1 MTPSLHERR
10 RHARHLI
17 RPRLYV
23 ALNGESSG
31 GILND
36 VSEGGMSLDILG
48 PRPPSNDVVLNFDLL
63 EIGQHFEA
71 KGRVTWSGRAPS
83 ENRLGLQFVNLSE
96 TSRLQIKNW
105 LAKKTSQPEKS
116 QNVMLQDWAR
126 DGAPAQYQS
135 RQQQTVTPPTPP
147 WETASRSARAA
158 VATTG
163 PQTDTELPAGK
174 LRDTYRNPTVV
185 AEPAITSQVPPG
197 PTSQERND
205 RLVNGIRS
213 SIAEQVANADR
224 TPPTQTE
231 PKRAPFDR
239 EAFQKWIVASVMIF
253 LVILAIA
260 GARWIYTSPRFD
272 KVALPPSVQNAVGS
286 IFGSPV
292 DTSKTAEG
300 PSNPTGTKPG
310 RPSHKETK
318 ILGRNQERSEGP
330 TAQLQ
335 KTPAKQFEVQ
345 DAQNGRTALPA
356 KGIMAPSA
364 PAKLDATGTAQVSG
378 GQPGSGSLAQ
388 ETGGAKVGLVSVQPS
403 AQVPESEVLPEYPV
417 IALLKNIQGRVV
429 IGAVIGKDGALQN
442 VRLVGPPSILSAP
455 VLEAVKKWH
464 YQPRLQN
471 GVPVEVETQI
481 TIDFEINA
489 K

>member
-1 MTPSLHERR
+1 MTPSFQERR
-10 RHARHLI
+10 RHARHLV

-23 ALNGESSG
+23 ELNGESGG

-48 PRPPSNDVVLNFDLL
+48 PRPPSNNVVLNFDLS

-71 KGRVTWSGRAPS
+71 KGRVTWSSRAPS
-83 ENRLGLQFVNLSE
+83 ENRLGLQFVDLSE
-96 TSRLQIKNW
+96 TSRFQIKNW
-105 LAKKTSQPEKS
+105 LAKKSSQPTIS
-116 QNVMLQDWAR
+116 QNVTLQDWAR

-135 RQQQTVTPPTPP
+135 RPQQTETALTPP
-147 WETASRSARAA
+147 WEKAARSGRTA

-163 PQTDTELPAGK
+163 ALTDTGLPAGK
-174 LRDTYRNPTVV
+174 RDTYRNPTTV
-185 AEPAITSQVPPG
+185 AEPPITSQAPPER
-197 PTSQERND
+197 PSQEPND

-224 TPPTQTE
+224 TPPTEAE
-231 PKRAPFDR
+231 PKRPPFDR
-239 EAFQKWIVASVMIF
+239 EAFQKWIVAAVMIF

-272 KVALPPSVQNAVGS
+272 KVALPSNVRDAVGS
-286 IFGSPV
+286 IFGAPV

-300 PSNPTGTKPG
+300 PSSPTATKTG
-310 RPSHKETK
+310 RPSRKETK
-318 ILGRNQERSEGP
+318 IPGRNQERSGAT
-330 TAQLQ
+330 TAQLP
-335 KTPAKQFEVQ
+335 KTPAKQFEAQ
-345 DAQNGRTALPA
+345 DAQNGRTTLPA
-356 KGIMAPSA
+356 KSIMAPSA
-364 PAKLDATGTAQVSG
+364 PAKPDATGTAQVSG

-388 ETGGAKVGLVSVQPS
+388 ETGGSKVGLVSVQPS
-403 AQVPESEVLPEYPV
+403 AQVPESKVLPEYPV

-429 IGAVIGKDGALQN
+429 IGALIGKDGALQN
-442 VRLVGPPSILSAP
+442 VHLVGPPSILSAP
-455 VLEAVKKWH
+455 VLEAVKKWR

>member
-1 MTPSLHERR
+1 MLQERR

-23 ALNGESSG
+23 ALNEESSG

-48 PRPPSNDVVLNFDLL
+48 PRPASNDVVLNFDLS

-71 KGRVTWSGRAPS
+71 KGRVTWSSREATN
-83 ENRLGLQFVNLSE
+83 ENRVGLEFVNLSE
-96 TSRLQIKNW
+96 ASRFQIKNW
-105 LAKKTSQPEKS
+105 LAKKVSPPETS
-116 QNVMLQDWAR
+116 QNVVLQDWAR
-126 DGAPAQYQS
+126 DGAPAQHQT
-135 RQQQTVTPPTPP
+135 RQQRTETALTPP
-147 WETASRSARAA
+147 WEKAARSGRSA

-163 PQTDTELPAGK
+163 ALTDTDLPVGK
-174 LRDTYRNPTVV
+174 TRDTFRNSTVA
-185 AEPAITSQVPPG
+185 AEPAGSSPVPPERN
-197 PTSQERND
+197 SQEPND

-213 SIAEQVANADR
+213 SIAQ
-224 TPPTQTE
+224 PTETE
-231 PKRAPFDR
+231 PQRAPFDR
-239 EAFQKWIVASVMIF
+239 EAFQKWILAAVMVFI
-253 LVILAIA
+253 VILAVA
-260 GARWIYTSPRFD
+260 AARWIYISPRFD
-272 KVALPPSVQNAVGS
+272 KVALPRSVQDAVGS
-286 IFGSPV
+286 IFGAPTDS
-292 DTSKTAEG
+292 SKAAEDR
-300 PSNPTGTKPG
+300 SGTKTG
-310 RPSHKETK
+310 RPSHKEAK
-318 ILGRNQERSEGP
+318 VPGRNQMRSDG
-330 TAQLQ
+330 TAAQVQ
-335 KTPAKQFEVQ
+335 KPPAKQFQ
-345 DAQNGRTALPA
+345 DAQNGHNVSPTNGMTAKPGPA
-356 KGIMAPSA
+356 TPGST
-364 PAKLDATGTAQVSG
+364 DTAQVSG

-388 ETGGAKVGLVSVQPS
+388 EPGGSKVGLVSVQPL
-403 AQVPESEVLPEYPV
+403 AQVPESKVLPEYPV

>member
-1 MTPSLHERR
+1 MSPTPQERR

-48 PRPPSNDVVLNFDLL
+48 PRPASNDVVLNFDLS

-71 KGRVTWSGRAPS
+71 KGRVTWSSRAVNES
-83 ENRLGLQFVNLSE
+83 RVGLRFVDLSE
-96 TSRLQIKNW
+96 TSRVQIKNW
-105 LAKKTSQPEKS
+105 LAKKVSPPEIS
-116 QNVMLQDWAR
+116 QNVAVQDWAR
-126 DGAPAQYQS
+126 DGAPAQYQA
-135 RQQQTVTPPTPP
+135 RQQQTETALTPP
-147 WETASRSARAA
+147 WEKAARSGRAA

-163 PQTDTELPAGK
+163 ALTDTDLPVGK
-174 LRDTYRNPTVV
+174 ARDTYRNSTVA
-185 AEPAITSQVPPG
+185 AETAGTSQVPPERT
-197 PTSQERND
+197 PQERND

-213 SIAEQVANADR
+213 SIAQHAADPDR
-224 TPPTQTE
+224 LPPTGTE
-231 PKRAPFDR
+231 PKRARFDR
-239 EAFQKWIVASVMIF
+239 EAFQKWILAAVMVF
-253 LVILAIA
+253 VLILAVA
-260 GARWIYTSPRFD
+260 AARWIYTSPTLD
-272 KVALPPSVQNAVGS
+272 KVALPTSVRDAVGS
-286 IFGSPV
+286 IFGRPT
-292 DTSKTAEG
+292 DTSKPAEG
-300 PSNPTGTKPG
+300 SSNPTGTKTG
-310 RPSHKETK
+310 RPSHKEAK
-318 ILGRNQERSEGP
+318 VPGRNQMPPEGT
-330 TAQLQ
+330 TAQVQ
-335 KTPAKQFEVQ
+335 KTPAKQFEMQ
-345 DAQNGRTALPA
+345 DAQNGHPFLPT
-356 KGIMAPSA
+356 KSIAPPPA
-364 PAKLDATGTAQVSG
+364 PVKPGATDTAQVSG

-388 ETGGAKVGLVSVQPS
+388 ETGGSKVGLVSVQPS
-403 AQVPESEVLPEYPV
+403 AQVPESKVLPEYPV

-442 VRLVGPPSILSAP
+442 VHLVGPPSILSAP

>member
-1 MTPSLHERR
+1 MLQERR

-23 ALNGESSG
+23 ALNEESSG

-48 PRPPSNDVVLNFDLL
+48 PRPASNDVVLNFDLS

-71 KGRVTWSGRAPS
+71 KGRVTWSSRATN
-83 ENRLGLQFVNLSE
+83 ENRVGLEFVNLSE
-96 TSRLQIKNW
+96 ASRFQIKKW
-105 LAKKTSQPEKS
+105 LAKKVSPPETS
-116 QNVMLQDWAR
+116 QNVVLQDWAR
-126 DGAPAQYQS
+126 DGAPAQHQT
-135 RQQQTVTPPTPP
+135 RQQQTETALTPP
-147 WETASRSARAA
+147 WEKAARSGRSA

-163 PQTDTELPAGK
+163 ALTDTDLPVGK
-174 LRDTYRNPTVV
+174 TRDTFRNSTVA
-185 AEPAITSQVPPG
+185 AEPAGSSQVPPERI
-197 PTSQERND
+197 SQERND

-213 SIAEQVANADR
+213 SIAKHVADPNR
-224 TPPTQTE
+224 LPTTETE

-239 EAFQKWIVASVMIF
+239 EAFQKWILAAVMVFI
-253 LVILAIA
+253 VILAVA
-260 GARWIYTSPRFD
+260 AARWIYISPRFD
-272 KVALPPSVQNAVGS
+272 KVALPRSVQDAVGS
-286 IFGSPV
+286 IFGAPTDS
-292 DTSKTAEG
+292 SKAAEDR
-300 PSNPTGTKPG
+300 SGTKTG
-310 RPSHKETK
+310 RPSHKEAK
-318 ILGRNQERSEGP
+318 VPGRNQMRSDG
-330 TAQLQ
+330 TAAQVQ
-335 KTPAKQFEVQ
+335 KPPAKQFQ
-345 DAQNGRTALPA
+345 DAQNGHTVSPTNGMTATPGPA
-356 KGIMAPSA
+356 KPGST
-364 PAKLDATGTAQVSG
+364 DTAQVSG

-388 ETGGAKVGLVSVQPS
+388 EPGSSKVGLVSVQPS
-403 AQVPESEVLPEYPV
+403 AQVPESKVLPEYP
-417 IALLKNIQGRVV
+417 ALALQKNIQGRVV

>member
-1 MTPSLHERR
+1 MPQERR

-48 PRPPSNDVVLNFDLL
+48 PRPASNDVVLNFDLS

-71 KGRVTWSGRAPS
+71 KGRVSWSSRAPS
-83 ENRLGLQFVNLSE
+83 ENRVGLQFVDLPE
-96 TSRLQIKNW
+96 ASRFQIKNW
-105 LAKKTSQPEKS
+105 LAKKAHPPEIS
-116 QNVMLQDWAR
+116 QNVAVQDWAR
-126 DGAPAQYQS
+126 DGAPAQYQA
-135 RQQQTVTPPTPP
+135 RQQQTETTLTPP
-147 WETASRSARAA
+147 WEKATRSGRTA

-163 PQTDTELPAGK
+163 ALTDTDLPVGK
-174 LRDTYRNPTVV
+174 TRDTYRNSTVAAKPTGS
-185 AEPAITSQVPPG
+185 SQVPPERN
-197 PTSQERND
+197 SQESND

-213 SIAEQVANADR
+213 SIAQHAADPDR
-224 TPPTQTE
+224 LPPSGTE

-239 EAFQKWIVASVMIF
+239 EAFQKWILAAVMVFI
-253 LVILAIA
+253 VILAVA
-260 GARWIYTSPRFD
+260 AARWIYISSTFD
-272 KVALPPSVQNAVGS
+272 KVALPRSVQDAVGS
-286 IFGSPV
+286 IFGAPT
-292 DTSKTAEG
+292 DPSKAAEDR
-300 PSNPTGTKPG
+300 SGTKTG
-310 RPSHKETK
+310 RPSHKEGK
-318 ILGRNQERSEGP
+318 VPGRNQMRPDG
-330 TAQLQ
+330 TAAQVQ
-335 KTPAKQFEVQ
+335 KPPAKQFQVQ
-345 DAQNGRTALPA
+345 GAENGHTVLPTNGMTATPGPA
-356 KGIMAPSA
+356 KPGST
-364 PAKLDATGTAQVSG
+364 DTAQVSG

-388 ETGGAKVGLVSVQPS
+388 EPGSSKVGLVSVQPS
-403 AQVPESEVLPEYPV
+403 AQVPENKVLPEYP
-417 IALLKNIQGRVV
+417 ALALQKNIQGRVV

>member
-1 MTPSLHERR
+1 MTPTIQERR

-36 VSEGGMSLDILG
+36 LSEGGMSLDILG
-48 PRPPSNDVVLNFDLL
+48 PRPASNDVVLNFDLS

-71 KGRVTWSGRAPS
+71 KGRVTWSSRASS
-83 ENRLGLQFVNLSE
+83 ENRLGLQFVDLSE
-96 TSRLQIKNW
+96 TSRSQIKNW
-105 LAKKTSQPEKS
+105 LAKKVSPSEIAP
-116 QNVMLQDWAR
+116 NVVLQDWAR
-126 DGAPAQYQS
+126 DGAPAQYQA
-135 RQQQTVTPPTPP
+135 RQQDTVTILTPP
-147 WETASRSARAA
+147 WEKAARSGRTVLATASA
-158 VATTG
+158 
-163 PQTDTELPAGK
+163 QTDADALLGK
-174 LRDTYRNPTVV
+174 TRDTYRNSSITT
-185 AEPAITSQVPPG
+185 EPAVTSQVPPER
-197 PTSQERND
+197 TSPDRND

-213 SIAEQVANADR
+213 SIAQHAADPDR
-224 TPPTQTE
+224 KPPTETE
-231 PKRAPFDR
+231 PKRAPFNR
-239 EAFQKWIVASVMIF
+239 EAFQKWILAAVMVFI
-253 LVILAIA
+253 VILAVA
-260 GARWIYTSPRFD
+260 AARWIYTSARFD
-272 KVALPPSVQNAVGS
+272 KVTLPASVQDAVGS
-286 IFGSPV
+286 IFGPA
-292 DTSKTAEG
+292 TGPKTAG
-300 PSNPTGTKPG
+300 DSSNPSGTKTG
-310 RPSHKETK
+310 RPSHKEAK
-318 ILGRNQERSEGP
+318 IPSRNQARPDGAN
-330 TAQLQ
+330 AQGQ
-335 KTPAKQFEVQ
+335 KAPGKEFQVQ
-345 DAQNGRTALPA
+345 DAQNGHTVLPMNGMTATPPPA
-356 KGIMAPSA
+356 KPGPTDL
-364 PAKLDATGTAQVSG
+364 PQVSG

-388 ETGGAKVGLVSVQPS
+388 EPGGSKVGLVSVQPL
-403 AQVPESEVLPEYPV
+403 AEVPESKVLPEYPV

>member
-1 MTPSLHERR
+1 MTPSFQERR

-36 VSEGGMSLDILG
+36 VSEGGMSLEILG
-48 PRPPSNDVVLNFDLL
+48 SRPASNHVVLNFDLA
-63 EIGQHFEA
+63 EIGQRLEA
-71 KGRVTWSGRAPS
+71 KGRVTWSSRAPN
-83 ENRLGLQFVNLSE
+83 ENRMGLQFVDLSE
-96 TSRLQIKNW
+96 TSRSQIKNW
-105 LAKKTSQPEKS
+105 LAKKVSPPEIP
-116 QNVMLQDWAR
+116 QGVVLQDWAR
-126 DGAPAQYQS
+126 DGAPAQYQA
-135 RQQQTVTPPTPP
+135 RPQQTVTILTPP
-147 WETASRSARAA
+147 WEKAARLDRTAL
-158 VATTG
+158 ATTVA
-163 PQTDTELPAGK
+163 PTDIDLSERNT
-174 LRDTYRNPTVV
+174 RDTYRNPTVV
-185 AEPAITSQVPPG
+185 AEPSVTSQVAPERP
-197 PTSQERND
+197 SQERD
-205 RLVNGIRS
+205 AQLVNGIRS
-213 SIAEQVANADR
+213 SIAEQVANAER

-239 EAFQKWIVASVMIF
+239 EAFQKWIVAAVMIF

-272 KVALPPSVQNAVGS
+272 KVALPPSVQDAVGS
-286 IFGSPV
+286 IFGQPPG
-292 DTSKTAEG
+292 TTKTAEG
-300 PSNPTGTKPG
+300 PSNPTGTKTG
-310 RPSHKETK
+310 RASRQETK
-318 ILGRNQERSEGP
+318 IPGRNQERSDGT

-345 DAQNGRTALPA
+345 GAQNGRTVLPT
-356 KGIMAPSA
+356 KSITAPSA

-378 GQPGSGSLAQ
+378 GRPGSGSLAQ
-388 ETGGAKVGLVSVQPS
+388 ETGASKVGLVSVQPS

-442 VRLVGPPSILSAP
+442 VHLIGPPSILSAP
-455 VLEAVKKWH
+455 VLEAVRKWR

>member
-1 MTPSLHERR
+1 MSPTPQERR

-48 PRPPSNDVVLNFDLL
+48 PRPASNDVVLNFDLS

-71 KGRVTWSGRAPS
+71 KGRVTWSSRATN
-83 ENRLGLQFVNLSE
+83 ENRVGLEFLNLSE
-96 TSRLQIKNW
+96 ASRVQIKNW
-105 LAKKTSQPEKS
+105 LAKKVSPPETS
-116 QNVMLQDWAR
+116 QNVVLQDWAR
-126 DGAPAQYQS
+126 DGAPAQYQAP
-135 RQQQTVTPPTPP
+135 QQQTETVLTPP
-147 WETASRSARAA
+147 WEKVARSGRLGL
-158 VATTG
+158 ATTG
-163 PQTDTELPAGK
+163 ALTDTGLPEGK
-174 LRDTYRNPTVV
+174 TRDTYRNSTVA
-185 AEPAITSQVPPG
+185 AEPAVTSPVPPERN
-197 PTSQERND
+197 SQERND
-205 RLVNGIRS
+205 RLVDGIRS
-213 SIAEQVANADR
+213 SIAQHVAEPHR
-224 TPPTQTE
+224 LVTTETE

-239 EAFQKWIVASVMIF
+239 EAFQKWILAAVMVFI
-253 LVILAIA
+253 VILAVA
-260 GARWIYTSPRFD
+260 AARWIYVSPRFD
-272 KVALPPSVQNAVGS
+272 KVALPRSVQDAVGS
-286 IFGSPV
+286 IFGAPT

-300 PSNPTGTKPG
+300 SSNPTGTKTG
-310 RPSHKETK
+310 RPSRKETK
-318 ILGRNQERSEGP
+318 IPGRTQVRPDG
-330 TAQLQ
+330 TAAQVQ
-335 KTPAKQFEVQ
+335 QSPSKQFVVQ
-345 DAQNGRTALPA
+345 DAQNGHTVLPTNGMTATT
-356 KGIMAPSA
+356 APVKPGA
-364 PAKLDATGTAQVSG
+364 IDTPQVSG

-388 ETGGAKVGLVSVQPS
+388 EPGSSKVGLVSVQPL
-403 AQVPESEVLPEYPV
+403 AQVPESKVLPEYPV

>member
-1 MTPSLHERR
+1 MSPTPQERR

-36 VSEGGMSLDILG
+36 VSEGGISLDILG
-48 PRPPSNDVVLNFDLL
+48 PRPASNNVVLNFDLS

-71 KGRVTWSGRAPS
+71 KGRVSWSSRAPS
-83 ENRLGLQFVNLSE
+83 ENRVGLQFVDLSE
-96 TSRLQIKNW
+96 ASRVQIKNW
-105 LAKKTSQPEKS
+105 LAKKVSPPEIS
-116 QNVMLQDWAR
+116 QNVAVQDWAR
-126 DGAPAQYQS
+126 DGAPAYQA
-135 RQQQTVTPPTPP
+135 RQQQTEPALTPP
-147 WETASRSARAA
+147 WEKTARSGRTA

-163 PQTDTELPAGK
+163 ALTDTDLPVGK
-174 LRDTYRNPTVV
+174 TRDTYRNSTV
-185 AEPAITSQVPPG
+185 AAQAAGSSQVPPER
-197 PTSQERND
+197 TSQE

-213 SIAEQVANADR
+213 SIAQRVADPNR
-224 TPPTQTE
+224 LPTTETE

-239 EAFQKWIVASVMIF
+239 EAFQKWILAAVIVFM
-253 LVILAIA
+253 VILAVA
-260 GARWIYTSPRFD
+260 AARWIYISPRFD
-272 KVALPPSVQNAVGS
+272 KVTLPRSVQDTVGS
-286 IFGSPV
+286 IFGAPTDS
-292 DTSKTAEG
+292 SKVPEDR
-300 PSNPTGTKPG
+300 SGTKTG
-310 RPSHKETK
+310 RPSHKEAK
-318 ILGRNQERSEGP
+318 VPGRNQMRPEG
-330 TAQLQ
+330 TAAQVQ
-335 KTPAKQFEVQ
+335 KPPAKQFEVQ
-345 DAQNGRTALPA
+345 DAQNGHTVLPTNGMTTTPGPA
-356 KGIMAPSA
+356 KPGPT
-364 PAKLDATGTAQVSG
+364 DTAQVSG

-388 ETGGAKVGLVSVQPS
+388 EPGSSKVGLVSVQPS
-403 AQVPESEVLPEYPV
+403 AQVPESKVLPEYPV